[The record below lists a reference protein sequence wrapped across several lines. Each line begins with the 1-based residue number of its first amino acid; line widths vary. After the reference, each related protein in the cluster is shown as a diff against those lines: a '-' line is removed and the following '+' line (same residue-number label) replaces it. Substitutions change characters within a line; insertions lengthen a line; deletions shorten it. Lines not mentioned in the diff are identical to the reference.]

1 MFFGASTKNKK
12 EGFDSYPNDK
22 FTSGTRNIQ
31 SVFSKTMPNMIP
43 TSDMSLPLDELTKTI
58 NTRPSKVPSML
69 YNYRLAN
76 ISLKN
81 PPTATSAKSTSAAAG
96 AAGAAAAG
104 ISQTSFT
111 QRQADCE
118 NSSNGDQF
126 DHLVKLSGSQ
136 DPNSNMRCGWV
147 YSNKNASNGRG
158 AYGTEDGPFNT
169 SATGIWMWDLNA
181 AKQKYHKSICD
192 QVTNCQ
198 DIDASTYGAR
208 CGWDKQGGKAI
219 PIMNGRLAYPGNPV
233 MSCTPENLVTSGK
246 SCPPVS
252 VSPSTPAGVCSPLA
266 NGRLTRNCLIQ
277 KAKDAGCSDQGTLAM
292 ALSKGS
298 DTNYIDQLKQTK
310 AFEIYQQRAIPSLNE
325 VSLKNGNYST
335 TADALNDFK
344 NINDIAES
352 ELQRG
357 LEYAARDL
365 CFKKGTMDTFDFCS
379 ELPDNAPPPFTL
391 DCLQKAFLRG
401 GGQRTGTQFPS
412 AQTIGSWNALPNWKA
427 VNDRVA
433 RLISQAKLDGFKNYK
448 QGPNVQKKEAWAD
461 MNAVSAARK
470 RQEEAMIAAYGIGL
484 ESKSAIP
491 PPIKPSPGGYSGP
504 LVRVNE
510 HCAKDNGW
518 IRDLPGLGVFNAG
531 KDFPGDSSYITVP
544 AGLIAVLVNGS
555 GDSQTVKGPGEFN
568 FCARGGFNDGVRE
581 ITVGLAGPTVSG
593 GENNQANLVCPNG
606 GKIMGVNYKYGKWD
620 RGVASEKLI
629 KPDQCVGQEKCD
641 INLGNQWGD
650 PLWGVYKQF
659 DATPVCSPGN
669 ASYTDNGCWR
679 EAPDR
684 TLKGLL
690 AIRGGS
696 VTSVDQCA
704 QLASANGYKNFGVQ
718 YNGECWAGN
727 NNDWD
732 RAGALDEDSCRM
744 SGNFL
749 GAGMTQ
755 RVFTNN
761 PTDKPHTAQNVYGNN
776 GTVSCETY
784 CRGTGG
790 GPWNGELP
798 RDWNGAK
805 CIGSPSN
812 PDLPCNTTIGLRGG
826 FVCTCEKAGGGWR

>member
-1 MFFGASTKNKK
+1 MFGGTSTKNKK

-22 FTSGTRNIQ
+22 LTTGTLGIQ

-43 TSDMSLPLDELTKTI
+43 TTDMKMPLDKLTQTI
-58 NTRPSKVPSML
+58 NTRPSKAPSML

-76 ISLKN
+76 ISIKN
-81 PPTATSAKSTSAAAG
+81 PPTATSATVSAAAS
-96 AAGAAAAG
+96 AAGASAAG
-104 ISQTSFT
+104 VSQKSFA
-111 QRQADCE
+111 QRQAACE
-118 NSSNGDQF
+118 NTSNGDQF
-126 DHLVKLSGSQ
+126 DHLVNLSGSQ

-147 YSNKNASNGRG
+147 YNNKTPSAGRG
-158 AYGTEDGPFNT
+158 AYGTQDGAFNT
-169 SATGIWMWDLNA
+169 SATGTWMWDLNA

-198 DIDASTYGAR
+198 DIDASIYGSR

-219 PIMNGRLAYPGNPV
+219 PIMNGRVAYPDNPV
-233 MSCTPENLVTSGK
+233 MSCPPTNLVTSGK

-252 VSPSTPAGVCSPLA
+252 VSPSTPAGVCSPLP
-266 NGRLTRNCLIQ
+266 NGRLSRNCLIQ
-277 KAKDAGCSDQGTLAM
+277 KTKDAGCSDEGTLAA

-298 DTNYIDQLKQTK
+298 DTNYIDQLKQSK
-310 AFEIYQQRAIPSLNE
+310 AFEIYQQRAIPNLNE
-325 VSLKNGNYST
+325 VSLKNGNYNT

-352 ELQRG
+352 DLQRG

-365 CFKKGTMDTFDFCS
+365 CFKKGTMEKFDFCS
-379 ELPDNAPPPFTL
+379 ELPDNAPPPFSL

-401 GGQRTGTQFPS
+401 GGQKTGTQYPS

-433 RLISQAKLDGFKNYK
+433 RLISQAKQEGFK
-448 QGPNVQKKEAWAD
+448 GSVKESWAD

-470 RQEEAMIAAYGIGL
+470 RQEEAMVAAYGISL
-484 ESKSAIP
+484 EDKSKIP
-491 PPIKPSPGGYSGP
+491 PPVKSGSAGYSGP
-504 LVRVNE
+504 LARVNE

-518 IRDLPGLGVFNAG
+518 IRDLPGIGVFKAG
-531 KDFPGDSSYITVP
+531 EHFPADSSYITVP
-544 AGLIAVLVNGS
+544 AGLIAYLVNGR
-555 GDSQTVKGPGEFN
+555 GETQTVLGPGEFN
-568 FCARGGFNDGVRE
+568 FCHRGGFNDGVRE
-581 ITVGLAGPTVSG
+581 ITIGMAGPVISAW
-593 GENNQANLVCPNG
+593 ENNQANLVCPGG
-606 GKIMGVNYKYGKWD
+606 GKMTAVNYRYGRWNW
-620 RGVASEKLI
+620 AETQKLVY
-629 KPDQCVGQEKCD
+629 PDQCVGKERCD
-641 INLGNQWGD
+641 IGLGNQWGD
-650 PLWGVYKQF
+650 PLGGVYKQF
-659 DATPVCSPGN
+659 DAIPVCTASS

-684 TLKGLL
+684 ALKGLL
-690 AIRGGS
+690 AIRGAS

-704 QLASANGYKNFGVQ
+704 QLASANNYKNFGVQ
-718 YNGECWAGN
+718 YNGECWGGN
-727 NNDWD
+727 NDDWD
-732 RAGALDEDSCRM
+732 RMGALDEDSCRM
-744 SGNFL
+744 GGNYM

-755 RVFTNN
+755 RVFTHN
-761 PTDKPHTAQNVYGNN
+761 PTGKPHTAQNVYGNN

-784 CRGTGG
+784 CRGVGG

-798 RDWNGAK
+798 REWNGAK

-812 PDLPCNTTIGLRGG
+812 PDLPCNTTIGFRGG